1 MKSLKKDWPLYIMV
15 IPGVLF
21 LIIFRF
27 IPLGASVMAFQDYSL
42 TRGVFGSEWA
52 GLAHFK
58 TVVSNPNILKILWN
72 TAVIAFYNLIFLF
85 PVAVIFA
92 LLVNELKN
100 GLFKRGVQTVSY
112 LPYLFSW
119 VIISGLTIDLL
130 ATRGLI
136 NNIRALY
143 DLKPLMFLQD
153 ERYFRGLIV
162 LTGIWKDTGW
172 NSIVILAAIAG
183 ISPDYY
189 EAALIDG
196 ATKGKQVRYITLP
209 LLYPTLIIL
218 FLLRIGN
225 FLDLS
230 FDHIF
235 NFLTPMTYNVGDVIA
250 TYVYRVGILQGQFS
264 LTTAVGLLQSV
275 IGLILITLC
284 NKLSNRVSGEGLW

>member
-1 MKSLKKDWPLYIMV
+1 MV
-15 IPGVLF
+15 IPGIIF

-27 IPLGASVMAFQDYSL
+27 IPLGASVMAFQNYSL
-42 TRGVFGSEWA
+42 TRGVLGSTYV
-52 GLAHFK
+52 GLDHFK
-58 TVVSNPNILKILWN
+58 TVVTNPNIIKILWN
-72 TAVIAFYNLIFLF
+72 TVVIAFYNLIFIF

-92 LLVNELKN
+92 LMINEVRN
-100 GLFKRGVQTVSY
+100 GIFKRGVQTVSY

-119 VIISGLTIDLL
+119 VIIAGLAFDLL

-136 NNIRALY
+136 NNIRAFFNLR
-143 DLKPLMFLQD
+143 PIMFLQD

-172 NSIVILAAIAG
+172 NSIVILAAISG

-189 EAALIDG
+189 EAAFIDG
-196 ATKGKQVRYITLP
+196 ATRGKQVLYITLP

-235 NFLTPMTYNVGDVIA
+235 NFLTPMTYSVGDVIS

-264 LTTAVGLLQSV
+264 LTTAVGLLQSI
-275 IGLILITLC
+275 IGLVLITLC
-284 NKLSNRVSGEGLW
+284 NKLSNKVSGEGLW